1 MGCFTAPTEVHS
13 TNIFARMTAPGT
25 EALVY
30 QMEYSA
36 QKPTAMILPLPVA
49 LPASESSVTWKD
61 LKAYPTFF
69 ADLALAFPAE
79 EPRSQSMAKSA
90 AAEAVPLGTIQVHEV
105 GDFIASFVPSQADF
119 TRLDPRFVITSDVWA
134 AFPEYKDYGFAVFQ
148 LKELSGAPH
157 PIAFTFQSRLKDAL
171 YFPTVHIHDGTAH
184 KQDQFDHVLYVQDA
198 RFDAK
203 VHDYD
208 GPNKADKATGYV
220 RSKDNAKASVDV
232 GSALGL
238 VDGDHLIHKTTLT
251 GMLPNKDTIVG
262 LDLPAAS
269 SGCGRCDFV
278 PRHSELSL
286 GPAALSLA
294 GLAWVIRRRN
304 RIRRR

>member
-1 MGCFTAPTEVHS
+1 MCCFTAPTEVHS

-25 EALVY
+25 QALVY
-30 QMEYSA
+30 QMEYTA
-36 QKPTAMILPLPVA
+36 QRPTAMILPLPVA
-49 LPASESSVTWKD
+49 LPAGEASVTWRD
-61 LKAYPTFF
+61 LKGYPTFF
-69 ADLALAFPAE
+69 ADLARGFPVE
-79 EPRSQSMAKSA
+79 ESRARSLSKAAVA
-90 AAEAVPLGTIQVHEV
+90 AAVDVIEVHEV

-119 TRLDPRFVITSDVWA
+119 ARLDPRFVITPNVWS

-148 LKELSGAPH
+148 LKELAGAPH
-157 PIAFTFQSRLKDAL
+157 PIAFELASRLKDAI

-184 KQDQFDHVLYVQDA
+184 KEDQFDHVLYVQDA

-203 VHDYD
+203 VHAYE

-220 RSKDNAKASVDV
+220 RSKERARSFANV
-232 GSALGL
+232 GATLGL
-238 VDGDHLIHKTTLT
+238 LDGDHLLHKTTLT

-262 LDLPAAS
+262 LELPAAS
-269 SGCGRCDFV
+269 SGCGRCDFT
-278 PRHSELSL
+278 PGHAELPI

-304 RIRRR
+304 MVRR